1 MSAEIS
7 TSGVNR
13 RSLALGAAWAA
24 PVIALSTSA
33 PAFAVSFTTPTVAKS
48 PGCKAPGSSCAPIQK
63 GYAFPF
69 QLTNTDTIDIW
80 IYTVTFVSTVP
91 SNVYTDVFSGGQ
103 LIQTNSTGTVDTVAV
118 LPLNIPPG
126 GTLYFKYNGFASSSA
141 NLAYDANLSFTWGHT
156 ATAAGDTDH
165 QPVNFTINI
174 GASPPDCCK

>member
-33 PAFAVSFTTPTVAKS
+33 PAFAVSGTTPTVAES